1 MSTVYHIMPAHHV
14 QSVFQARVYRLS
26 SGQYCGWR
34 ASFPA
39 GQKPSVCVCGT
50 LSKLMG
56 RTVSLGSSKCLAG
69 EWGCVCR
76 QHG

>member
-39 GQKPSVCVCGT
+39 GQKPSVCVCVCVGH
-50 LSKLMG
+50 SAN
-56 RTVSLGSSKCLAG
+56 SWAG
-69 EWGCVCR
+69 
-76 QHG
+76 Q